1 MFDTYYTPEELERKR
16 RCDAIL
22 KKDVADMTDADGD
35 EFVRM
40 VKEDEDDKR
49 LRRRV
54 LLGFIIVIGLAAA
67 YPLQALIAIPIFLV
81 IFFVVFILIVFSVF

>member
-16 RCDAIL
+16 RREAIL
-22 KKDVADMTDADGD
+22 KKDMADMTDADWD

-67 YPLQALIAIPIFLV
+67 YPLQALIVFPIFLV
-81 IFFVVFILIVFSVF
+81 IFFIVLIFVLLSFL

>member
-16 RCDAIL
+16 RREAIL
-22 KKDVADMTDADGD
+22 KKDMADMTDADWD

-54 LLGFIIVIGLAAA
+54 LLGFIIVIGFAAA
-67 YPLQALIAIPIFLV
+67 YPLQALIVFPIFLV
-81 IFFVVFILIVFSVF
+81 IFFIVLIFVLLSFF